1 VGISQIKLKS
11 EGLGIFLAFISAV
24 GSAIFM
30 IPWKLAASSG
40 PSAADM
46 VLVLCVS
53 AAALNTFALCMQR
66 RKSLKLLRV
75 SAMEWRLSFL
85 FAIFTI
91 GGNWASARSIYYL
104 APAVVTTLM
113 RVEIIFVALIA
124 SYFLSEKISLRFWL
138 GFAVVLAGFYMMQ
151 PSFDL
156 NGEWWLGLLLAVTAA
171 LVFASKAVVTRAYI
185 HSIDT
190 NIVNTLRL
198 WMAVG
203 LWFPL
208 QLSWPDTTKWS
219 MEFIGLVMC
228 AAFLGPF
235 IGRIAFMNSSR
246 YVEARI
252 SALVV
257 GMSPALAVLFAWL
270 LIDSVPSRPELF
282 GGSLI
287 MLGTIISLI
296 KFKRSD
302 LKLSAKISGKVAS

>member
-1 VGISQIKLKS
+1 MGLSQIKLKP
-11 EGLGIFLAFISAV
+11 EVLGVFLAFISAV

-46 VLVLCVS
+46 VLVLCFS
-53 AAALNTFALCMQR
+53 AAALNTLTLCMQR
-66 RKSLKLLRV
+66 RKSLKLTRV
-75 SAMEWRLSFL
+75 SAIEWRLSFL

-91 GGNWASARSIYYL
+91 AGNWASARSIYYL

-113 RVEIIFVALIA
+113 RVEILFVALIA
-124 SYFLSEKISLRFWL
+124 SYFLSEKINPRFWL
-138 GFAVVLAGFYMMQ
+138 GFVIVLAGFYMMQ

-156 NGEWWLGLLLAVTAA
+156 RGNWWLGLLLAVIAA
-171 LVFASKAVVTRAYI
+171 LVFACKAVITRAYI
-185 HSIDT
+185 RSIDP

-198 WMAVG
+198 WIAVA
-203 LWFPL
+203 LWFSL
-208 QLSWPDTTKWS
+208 QLSLPDTTKWS
-219 MEFIGLVMC
+219 MEFIALVMC

-246 YVEARI
+246 YVEVRT

-257 GMSPALAVLFAWL
+257 GISPALAVLFAWF
-270 LIDSVPSRPELF
+270 LIDSIPSRSELL
-282 GGSLI
+282 GGFLI

-296 KFKRSD
+296 KLKRSD
-302 LKLSAKISGKVAS
+302 LGLISKTQDEIA